1 MRQSLILA
9 RLTIIIFL
17 IFLSSELVE
26 AEDQKVTIT
35 EISLIKTGGRT
46 DFVEVV
52 DEIVYIFDF
61 EKGFFVYDI
70 HNPWKPVLLDSL
82 SYDNYIDPRIHGG
95 HDFVIQGSLAII
107 DFIHS
112 GIKIVNIENPRN
124 LEVIGSYDSGGE
136 YYHID
141 VVKNLT
147 YCAKSTDGL
156 EILDISSPTDPVKVG
171 EFRNGHG
178 LYFIT
183 IHDQIAFLYDSYQKQ
198 TLCLNISNPSNIIE
212 LNQLEW
218 QAREMEFIN
227 EIGYIGYF
235 TLNSGLGIYNFSD
248 HLNPVL
254 LSELYDGGSVH
265 DIKIREHYLFIAD
278 HTDGIEVIDVQNPKN
293 PVEIVQWNNG
303 GEFTNLD
310 TINNLIIAADQ
321 LNGSRILL
329 IDGLDLGEIS
339 YYKKSTP
346 GWTFL
351 LSIFGVISLNIFYRK
366 KPKSNSK

>member
-1 MRQSLILA
+1 MRQSLIIA
-9 RLTIIIFL
+9 RLTIIIF
-17 IFLSSELVE
+17 ITVLSSELVQ
-26 AEDQKVTIT
+26 AEDQKVTMT
-35 EISLIKTGGRT
+35 EISLIETGGRT
-46 DFVEVV
+46 DFVEID
-52 DEIVYIFDF
+52 DEIAYIFDF

-82 SYDNYIDPRIHGG
+82 SYNNYVDPPIHGG
-95 HDFVIQGSLAII
+95 HDFVIQDSLAII
-107 DFIHS
+107 DFTHS

-124 LEVIGSYDSGGE
+124 LEVIGSYNSGGE

-141 VVKNLT
+141 VFDNLI
-147 YCAKSTDGL
+147 YCAKSIDGL

-171 EFRNGHG
+171 EFSNGHG
-178 LYFIT
+178 LFFIT
-183 IHDQIAFLYDSYQKQ
+183 VHDQIAYVCDLDQKQ
-198 TLCLNISNPSNIIE
+198 TLCLNISDPSNIIE

-218 QAREMEFIN
+218 QARKMKFID

-235 TLNSGLGIYNFSD
+235 TLKRGLGIYNFSD
-248 HLNPVL
+248 PLNPVL
-254 LSELYDGGSVH
+254 LSELYDGGNVH

-278 HTDGIEVIDVQNPKN
+278 HADGIEVIDVQHSKN
-293 PVEIVQWNNG
+293 PVEIAQWNNG

-329 IDGLDLGEIS
+329 IDGLNLGEIS
-339 YYKKSTP
+339 YFTKTTP

-351 LSIFGVISLNIFYRK
+351 LLIFGILSLNIFYRK
-366 KPKSNSK
+366 KPKF